1 MTSNLKCHKHTHE
14 PQTFAADE
22 AGVAE
27 PANVAQLVLSRALL
41 GGRGAFTNTHSAFL
55 ITLSQ
60 HGDGAGACFPDHPPK
75 VSHSAWQGTLGGD
88 ELIGAKIAL
97 ETEGWM

>member
-1 MTSNLKCHKHTHE
+1 M
-14 PQTFAADE
+14 
-22 AGVAE
+22 
-27 PANVAQLVLSRALL
+27 AQLALSRVLL
-41 GGRGAFTNTHSAFL
+41 GGRGAFRNTHSAFL

-75 VSHSAWQGTLGGD
+75 VSHGAWQGTLGGD

-97 ETEGWM
+97 EMRRVGGGGGIRTLKYRWLGMMWLRLR